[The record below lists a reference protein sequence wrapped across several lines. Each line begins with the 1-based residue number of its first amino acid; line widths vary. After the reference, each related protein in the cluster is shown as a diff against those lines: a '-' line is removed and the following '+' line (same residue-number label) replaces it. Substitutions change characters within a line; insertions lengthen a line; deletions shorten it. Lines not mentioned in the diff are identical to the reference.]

1 MKTSQLEI
9 KRLSLRGIMCKIR
22 RTFRIYKSDADI
34 LDRLFKNPSKAVRLL
49 ISSYVQRNVLP
60 TARQIDELQTLQKE
74 VHRIGVN
81 LNQIARKINSGE
93 TTDLTEQIREVRQ
106 VLKQIKSCLRG
117 FDAY

>member
-1 MKTSQLEI
+1 
-9 KRLSLRGIMCKIR
+9 MCKIR

-49 ISSYVQRNVLP
+49 ISSNVQRNVLP

-93 TTDLTEQIREVRQ
+93 VSDLTEQIREVRN
-106 VLKQIKSCLRG
+106 VLNQIKTCLRG
-117 FDAY
+117 FDAH

>member
-1 MKTSQLEI
+1 
-9 KRLSLRGIMCKIR
+9 MCKIR

-60 TARQIDELQTLQKE
+60 TAQQVDELLSLQRE

-81 LNQIARKINSGE
+81 LNQIARKVNSGE
-93 TTDLTEQIREVRQ
+93 AADLTEQIREVRQ

-117 FDAY
+117 FDAH